1 MNIFSSKKKSEKI
14 SNPARVPL
22 GRRWHPYPAPSQ
34 AVCVLQGH
42 CCSWV
47 WVRLHL
53 SGSVSVPCRRKPG
66 TGNKHDW
73 SAREW
78 EWVHVSV
85 WVRVSVCVSAWMRVW
100 VSVWVHVNA
109 CECECVWMRVCLF
122 NRQARLYWT
131 RRSIMMRFPWWFVI
145 EVFPWY
151 RPLFLYIIWHFTI
164 SYFLK
169 TAFWV
174 IGLRQKIGIS
184 LNIPVI

>member
-22 GRRWHPYPAPSQ
+22 GHRWRPYPAPSR

-42 CCSWV
+42 CCQWV

-53 SGSVSVPCRRKPG
+53 SGSVSVPCRRKPA
-66 TGNKHDW
+66 TGKKRDW
-73 SAREW
+73 SAHERECA
-78 EWVHVSV
+78 WVRVNASV
-85 WVRVSVCVSAWMRVW
+85 WVRVSVSVCDCVW
-100 VSVWVHVNA
+100 V
-109 CECECVWMRVCLF
+109 CECVWMHVCLF
-122 NRQARLYWT
+122 DRQARMYWP

-145 EVFPWY
+145 EVFPWC
-151 RPLFLYIIWHFTI
+151 RPLFLYVIWDFTN

-174 IGLRQKIGIS
+174 IGLREKIRIS